1 MWKLFQSQRDKNF
14 VGAHAKLGSIM
25 NDAGMTGAIMPRFS
39 AGMTGDISMDRAKWI
54 ALNKPEGTILEEL
67 GLGFA
72 RGGYVNTSSYSNM
85 SVPSY
90 AMGGT
95 VGPRYNIPTNTV
107 SLGKNQIPGYNKG
120 GAVHHYDVG
129 GFVVNAQPGQDEK
142 MIATMV
148 VDMLDQKNVMR
159 AAMTGVGRRN

>member
-1 MWKLFQSQRDKNF
+1 M
-14 VGAHAKLGSIM
+14 GAGENLGPLM
-25 NDAGMTGAIMPRFS
+25 NKAGMTGSIMPRIN
-39 AGMTGDISMDRAKWI
+39 AGQTGDPSMDAAKWL
-54 ALNKPEGTILEEL
+54 ALNKPKGTILEQL

-72 RGGYVNTSSYSNM
+72 RGGYVNPSSYSNM

-90 AMGGT
+90 AMGGA